1 MTLNYKVIQR
11 NIASAKRG
19 TSKLRFEEN
28 IPIKNIINKAVAA
41 VLLHSKS
48 IAVAAIAI
56 ALIFIIFLIFL
67 FLVFPV
73 CVNSIAYNRYSK
85 QNNSNNICHGFLLF
99 VKYRLKY
106 VDNTTQ
112 IG

>member
-19 TSKLRFEEN
+19 TSKLCFEEN

-48 IAVAAIAI
+48 IAVAI

-67 FLVFPV
+67 FLILPV
-73 CVNSIAYNRYSK
+73 RVNPIAYNRGYK
-85 QNNSNNICHGFLLF
+85 QNDCNDIIYTHTLF
-99 VKYRLKY
+99 SFTFACQRH
-106 VDNTTQ
+106 
-112 IG
+112 